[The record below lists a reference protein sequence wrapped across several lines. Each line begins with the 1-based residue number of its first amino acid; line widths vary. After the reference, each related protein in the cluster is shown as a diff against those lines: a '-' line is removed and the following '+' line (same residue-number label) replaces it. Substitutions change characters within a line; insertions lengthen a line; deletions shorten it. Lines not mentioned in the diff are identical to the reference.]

1 MIESAVYNIVLDNV
15 TGDEK
20 LGLKVE
26 YDQFAYKGGQLE
38 IGQRCVAPL
47 YNLENTQ
54 VYMYTGFIIETPKL
68 KDSKH
73 GNDMRNKRGL
83 LFLLLIF
90 R

>member
-20 LGLKVE
+20 LGVKVE
-26 YDQFAYKGGQLE
+26 YDEFAYKGGQLE

-73 GNDMRNKRGL
+73 GNDMRNTKGFI
-83 LFLLLIF
+83 FLLPIF

>member
-20 LGLKVE
+20 LGVKVE